1 MDTQETTVF
10 TAIIISSAVIGLII
24 VYFIISIVRQQRR
37 IVEFYR
43 QNMLSE
49 INTLEK
55 ERTRIAT
62 DLHDELGPV
71 LSTIKFK
78 IDSVQSVDAEETR
91 QLEKASNQ
99 VDSLVSRLR
108 EIAADLMPGSL
119 LRQGLVPAVEE
130 FVSEVSASSSLNVDF
145 SHSTLSP
152 LPQEANINLYRII
165 KEVTHNTLKHADASR
180 LTISI
185 LHGRNDLQLKC
196 VDNGAGFIYEKALTS
211 GNGIGLR
218 NLKNR
223 AEVMGGSMQ
232 VESKAG
238 VGTAYLF
245 IIPLKN

>member
-78 IDSVQSVDAEETR
+78 IDSVQTGDAEETR

-185 LHGRNDLQLKC
+185 LQGRNDLQLKC